1 MAKRVLLGKKG
12 SEYGLYISKPG
23 VDVTTTTSAKDLLFN
38 SGATTTVT
46 GSSPTTSEK
55 SFRSGVIVND
65 TTLTTLS
72 AGATK
77 TLPSTLGSDNNYYI
91 PAYQIVEN
99 GVRNPT
105 SGYDETRSLVSGIT
119 YEIESDHLSGLPS
132 NSGGGL
138 WELTTAGSGANI
150 NAIEAKQIDAT
161 QYENSNASSFAA
173 NYPWITDRAI
183 TTNDSVSVDIL
194 MLRIPCQYGKMEI
207 DALFN
212 TTTQPTPNTSG
223 GGGSGASPSA
233 PTINSVSRIARDANN
248 DTVRVSASSGSNNS
262 GTITYGVNTS
272 NSAPAS
278 FQSSTDFTQPRNS
291 TRYYFAKQ
299 GGVASSGTS
308 HVSAAVDTT
317 PSAFTFTDVTSVAL
331 NSTNTSNT
339 ITIAGM
345 AAGDTATVSLSGTAG
360 SKQYSKNGAAYTSSS
375 GTAVNGDTF
384 SVRGTASGSNS
395 TGVTVI
401 LTVGGVADTY
411 SITTI
416 PVASDTTP
424 NAFGNFTAV
433 TASQLNTVNTSNTI
447 TIAGINTAS
456 AVSISGNGTFSI
468 AGGGYT
474 TSGNVTNG
482 QTITVRL
489 TSSGSFSTAVST
501 TLNVGGVTGSYSVT
515 TRSAV
520 AAGTPTDI
528 VATQTTN
535 TSASSQNLTVTGSG
549 GSGTTQVSSN
559 NSTWVSNGSSFA
571 QNRNSTV
578 TYYARNVGETTS
590 SSYSEAKFIPPVVS
604 GISANVASASLAA
617 GGVDDTY
624 SPSRGAG
631 FTNYSSYWGTVST
644 SISDNASW
652 LTTSITNSSLGYYR
666 VQTSANSSTSA
677 RSATVTYT
685 TFTQFGHQH
694 VYSYT
699 FTQAGIPVDTTPDAI
714 SFSDV
719 TTDDLN
725 TDKFANDQITGINTA
740 TNATYSGDAN
750 GSFSVTGISGTYNQS
765 AKSVSNGTQIH
776 VKLTSSPS
784 NSTARNATITVG
796 GVSDTFTVTTG
807 AASDSTPDAFSF
819 TDVSNA
825 GTTTN
830 FTSTITLAGMNASA
844 TASMSS
850 SATQASFKVNSGS
863 FGTGSQTVSVGDTI
877 TALVR
882 SATGSNQSQSIII
895 TVGGVSDTFTVTTGS
910 GGGDG
915 GIE

>member
-233 PTINSVSRIARDANN
+233 PTINSVSRIARATTSPFA
-248 DTVRVSASSGSNNS
+248 DTVRISASNGSNNS

-272 NSAPAS
+272 NTAPTS
-278 FQSSTDFTQPRNS
+278 FVSGTDFTQTRGT

-299 GGVASSGTS
+299 GGVASSGTA
-308 HVSAAVDTT
+308 HVSAAVDQA
-317 PSAFTFTDVTSVAL
+317 PDAFTFTTKNSATAGQSFSQASSAMTGLLDPAAVSVSGGTVNVSSVVNGGTVTA
-331 NSTNTSNT
+331 TGT
-339 ITIAGM
+339 AA
-345 AAGDTATVSLSGTAG
+345 AAGGQTVET
-360 SKQYSKNGAAYTSSS
+360 
-375 GTAVNGDTF
+375 
-384 SVRGTASGSNS
+384 
-395 TGVTVI
+395 VT
-401 LTVGGVADTY
+401 TGGVQGTF
-411 SITTI
+411 TI
-416 PVASDTTP
+416 NTPAPAASDNSP
-424 NAFGNFTAV
+424 DAFGNFNTATGSEV
-433 TASQLNTVNTSNTI
+433 NTVNTSNTKTI
-447 TIAGINTAS
+447 TGIDVAT
-456 AVSISGNGTFSI
+456 AVSISGNGSFSI
-468 AGGGYT
+468 AGGSYV
-474 TSGNVTNG
+474 TSGNITNG
-482 QTITVRL
+482 QTISVRL
-489 TSSGSFSTAVST
+489 TSSGSFNTSVST
-501 TLNVGGVTGSYSVT
+501 TLTVGDKTGSYTIT
-515 TRSAV
+515 TRQQVTASP
-520 AAGTPTDI
+520 PT
-528 VATQTTN
+528 ALTLTQTTN
-535 TSASSQNLTVTGSG
+535 TSGTAQTVTATGSG
-549 GSGTTQVSSN
+549 GTGTTQVSN
-559 NSTWVSNGSSFA
+559 DNSSFHSNGHSFS
-571 QNRNSTV
+571 QNRSGSAV
-578 TYYARNVGETTS
+578 TYYAKNIGEINS
-590 SSYSEAKFIPPVVS
+590 SVITATKLVPPVVTLS
-604 GISANVASASLAA
+604 GIGTFNESAPSKTASYQVNTQRA
-617 GGVDDTY
+617 GGNFNTY
-624 SPSRGAG
+624 S
-631 FTNYSSYWGTVST
+631 SSWGTVSS
-644 SISDNASW
+644 SISDNVSW
-652 LTTSITNSSLGYYR
+652 LTSSITNSPAGTFSLA
-666 VQTSANSSTSA
+666 QTANTTTSA

-685 TFTQFGHQH
+685 TTTQFGHTH
-694 VYSYT
+694 TMT
-699 FTQAGIPVDTTPDAI
+699 FTYNQAGIPIDTDPDQFT
-714 SFSDV
+714 FSDV
-719 TTDDLN
+719 STDDLN

-776 VKLTSSPS
+776 VKLRSSPS

-825 GTTTN
+825 ATTTN

>member
-38 SGATTTVT
+38 SGFTTTVT

-55 SFRSGVIVND
+55 SFRSGVIVTD
-65 TTLTTLS
+65 TTLTTLA

-77 TLPSTLGSDNNYYI
+77 ALPSTLGSDNNYYI

-105 SGYDETRSLVSGIT
+105 SGYNESISVAGVSRSLV
-119 YEIESDHLSGLPS
+119 SDHLSGLPS

-138 WELTTAGSGANI
+138 WELTTTGSGANI
-150 NAIEAKQIDAT
+150 NYIEAKLIDAT
-161 QYENSNASSFAA
+161 QYENSNFTGNFPA

-212 TTTQPTPNTSG
+212 TTTQPTPSTSG
-223 GGGSGASPSA
+223 GGGSGASASA
-233 PTINSVSRIARDANN
+233 PTISSVSRIARATTSPFA
-248 DTVRVSASSGSNNS
+248 DTVRVSASNGSNNS

-272 NSAPAS
+272 NSAPTS
-278 FQSSTDFTQPRNS
+278 FVSGTDFTQSRGT

-299 GGVASSGTS
+299 GGVASSGTA
-308 HVSAAVDTT
+308 HVSAAVDQA
-317 PSAFTFTDVTSVAL
+317 PDS
-331 NSTNTSNT
+331 
-339 ITIAGM
+339 
-345 AAGDTATVSLSGTAG
+345 
-360 SKQYSKNGAAYTSSS
+360 
-375 GTAVNGDTF
+375 F
-384 SVRGTASGSNS
+384 S
-395 TGVTVI
+395 
-401 LTVGGVADTY
+401 
-411 SITTI
+411 
-416 PVASDTTP
+416 
-424 NAFGNFTAV
+424 FTAV
-433 TASQLNTVNTSNTI
+433 SNATSGSSHSATATM
-447 TIAGINTAS
+447 AGLLDPTTAS
-456 AVSISGNGTFSI
+456 AVNGTVSP
-468 AGGGYT
+468 T
-474 TSGNVTNG
+474 TGIVTG
-482 QTITVRL
+482 TTITASG
-489 TSSGSFSTAVST
+489 TAPSSGSKTIAVT
-501 TLNVGGVTGSYSVT
+501 VGGVTGNFVISTATPSDTTPTAFSFTDATGANASTVT
-515 TRSAV
+515 TSNTINISGIDATTNV
-520 AAGTPTDI
+520 TASGNGTVSVNGGSYTNSTTITNGQSINVRLTSNGTLGTSNFVETTVNIGGVTDTWRVTNRNQVTASPPT
-528 VATQTTN
+528 ALTLTQTTN
-535 TSASSQNLTVTGSG
+535 TSGTAQTVTATASGGTGTPQVSNDNSTFYSNGYAFSQNRSGS
-549 GSGTTQVSSN
+549 
-559 NSTWVSNGSSFA
+559 A
-571 QNRNSTV
+571 V
-578 TYYARNVGETTS
+578 TYYARNVGEANS
-590 SSYSEAKFIPPVVS
+590 SVITATKLVPPVVTLS
-604 GISANVASASLAA
+604 GIGTFNESAPSKTASYQVNTQRA
-617 GGVDDTY
+617 GGNFNTY
-624 SPSRGAG
+624 S
-631 FTNYSSYWGTVST
+631 SSWGTVSS
-644 SISDNASW
+644 SISDNVSW
-652 LTTSITNSSLGYYR
+652 LTSSITNSSLGHFSLA
-666 VQTSANSSTSA
+666 QTANTTTSA

-685 TFTQFGHQH
+685 TTTQFGHTH
-694 VYSYT
+694 TMT
-699 FTQAGIPVDTTPDAI
+699 FTYNQAGIAVDTTPDAI

-776 VKLTSSPS
+776 VKLRSSPS

-825 GTTTN
+825 ATTTN

-895 TVGGVSDTFTVTTGS
+895 TVGGVSDTFTVTTGNS
-910 GGGDG
+910 GGSG